1 MIEIAGGIV
10 TVLAVAGVLFNN
22 ARRRECF
29 GLWIVSNCLSAA
41 VHMATAPPMW
51 SMAARD
57 VIFLAL
63 AIAGWRQ
70 WGRQKRPPACGDAA
84 KLPACGLTKGRTTH
98 ERIEN

>member
-1 MIEIAGGIV
+1 MIEIVGSII
-10 TVLAVAGVLFNN
+10 TVVAVSGVLLNN
-22 ARRRECF
+22 ARRRVCF
-29 GLWIVSNCLSAA
+29 LLWIVSNSLSAA
-41 VHMATAPPMW
+41 VHMHASPPMW

-84 KLPACGLTKGRTTH
+84 KLPACGLTKGRTNH
-98 ERIEN
+98 EQI